1 VHQRCQPCG
10 FPRIWGLFFVDLNA
24 FLKTCGL
31 LGFAESC
38 LFFADFVVRL
48 CFFFKFYGTFAV
60 SIYCKRNLGVSL
72 HKFAQFGLVFPICL
86 PVLVF
91 SFPAVFLSISIF
103 LLNAFWACFF
113 D

>member
-1 VHQRCQPCG
+1 MQISTSLPRCAPTLPTLR
-10 FPRIWGLFFVDLNA
+10 FSPNWGLFFVDLNA

-72 HKFAQFGLVFPICL
+72 HKFAQFGLVLPI
-86 PVLVF
+86 LVF
-91 SFPAVFLSISIF
+91 
-103 LLNAFWACFF
+103 LLFF
-113 D
+113 CLFQFSY